1 MKKNVNYALYILPTL
16 LLFLIVYAIPLIV
29 LFSTSFC
36 KWRTGDGISFNGLG
50 NYIELIGHDEIF
62 QAGFRNNVVWILLQ
76 GTIHVAIGTIFA
88 LILAQRPFYWKIAR
102 TVYMIPSIIS
112 SAAMGMLFVCV
123 FNPQFGMVN
132 SIIRSFNPT
141 FDHNW
146 FMSYETAFATVTF
159 TWLPYAGM
167 VMLLIL
173 TEVSSMDKSMMEA
186 AIVDGADKLQLNLM
200 IILPNLR
207 NIIGTCVILEATT
220 MLKKLDIIM
229 LTTRGGPGSVTMN
242 LPMFVYKTAMVENN
256 FGLANSAGVI
266 LALLG
271 VFTVLLINKI
281 FSIGEAKN

>member
-16 LLFLIVYAIPLIV
+16 LLFLIVYAVPLIV
-29 LFSTSFC
+29 LFATSFC
-36 KWRTGDGISFNGLG
+36 NWRTGGGISFNGLG
-50 NYIELIGHDEIF
+50 NYIQLIAKDETF

-76 GTIHVAIGTIFA
+76 GTVHVAIGTVFA
-88 LILAQRPFYWKIAR
+88 LLLAQRPFYWKFAR
-102 TVYMIPSIIS
+102 TIYMIPSIIS

-132 SIIRSFNPT
+132 SIIRNFNPT

-173 TEVSSMDKSMMEA
+173 TEITSMDRSMIEA
-186 AIVDGADKLQLNLM
+186 AIVDGADKLQLNLR

-229 LTTRGGPGSVTMN
+229 LTTRGGPGSTTMN

-256 FGLANSAGVI
+256 FGLANAAGVI
-266 LALLG
+266 LTLLG
-271 VFTVLLINKI
+271 CLTVLIINKV
-281 FSIGEAKN
+281 FSIGEEKK